1 MLAARPRRLSGSP
14 ARGPAAGIAG
24 CLDALGALL
33 SFGFGGAAFY
43 GEPGQRPSSHSI
55 KARWLAG
62 ALRVAH
68 LALCWRGCL
77 CRAGGTLIPQAGRS
91 PPGDE
96 SLSAGR
102 QPRTR
107 STITYST

>member
-1 MLAARPRRLSGSP
+1 MRAALPRRLSGSP

-77 CRAGGTLIPQAGRS
+77 CQAGGTLIPQAG
-91 PPGDE
+91 P
-96 SLSAGR
+96 LSGHASVPMPSCPLEATALICR
-102 QPRTR
+102 
-107 STITYST
+107 I